1 MPVSLAG
8 SISRAIGKYNSDIRT
23 QERAVS
29 TGKKALSQL
38 NPADLVQISSLYR
51 ATQGLDGA
59 RNNIAIAIQK
69 LNTLANGIQN
79 QLDIVNKAYALA
91 EVVTTNTNLTAA
103 DLINM
108 DLQYQAL
115 LGANGSLQSA
125 AAATTDINGNALVNA
140 AIDAIV
146 ATNPATVVNF
156 AAVDS
161 GQATLFANAANAANG
176 SAGAASDI
184 TTQANAQVL
193 ISGVNPVLPA
203 AQGILSNYL
212 AKIENQIDLLTSVS
226 DSLGEAGDAAGDQM
240 REIADIDPIEAA
252 NAIKNDQGA
261 KNLLAGLLTNDAQD
275 ANNVMNYARGILAL
289 PV

>member
-1 MPVSLAG
+1 MAVSLAG

-23 QERAVS
+23 QERAIS
-29 TGKKALSQL
+29 TGQKTLSQL
-38 NPADLVQISSLYR
+38 QPADLVQISSLYR

-59 RNNIAIAIQK
+59 RNNIAIAVQD

-91 EVVTTNTNLTAA
+91 EVVATNTNLTAA
-103 DLINM
+103 DRPNM

-115 LGANGSLQSA
+115 LGLNGSLASA
-125 AAATTDINGNALVNA
+125 ATATTDINGTALVNT

-146 ATNPATVVNF
+146 ATTPATVVNF

-161 GQATLFANAANAANG
+161 RQATLFG
-176 SAGAASDI
+176 GPVLGVSAGAVGNVTDAG
-184 TTQANAQVL
+184 NARTALGVL
-193 ISGVNPVLPA
+193 TL

-212 AKIENQIDLLTSVS
+212 ARIENQIDLLTSVS
-226 DSLGEAGDAAGDQM
+226 DSLGDASDAANDQM
-240 REIADIDPIEAA
+240 KEIADTDPIEAA

-275 ANNVMNYARGILAL
+275 HNSVMNYARGILAL